1 MPNRWV
7 QFVKDWASAN
17 NTTYGCALSK
27 PEVSQ
32 EYKRKYPKP
41 LTKKQIKELEKPV
54 VLQESKPPS
63 NVKSLMTFPKIEE
76 RIIIRPKKK
85 MTNVAKE
92 RFRMAGEDILS
103 KEMNAP
109 VRENIQMS
117 MEDVNYAVAK
127 PKKKSKGRP
136 IKWQTEEEKY
146 KAKLESNKLRRQEK
160 RMASKGS

>member
-41 LTKKQIKELEKPV
+41 LTKKQLAKPV
-54 VLQESKPPS
+54 VLQESEPPA
-63 NVKSLMTFPKIEE
+63 NVKSLMTGPKVVETLA
-76 RIIIRPKKK
+76 IRPKKK
-85 MTNVAKE
+85 MTSAAKE

-117 MEDVNYAVAK
+117 MEDVNYAVPK
-127 PKKKSKGRP
+127 PKKKSRGRP

-160 RMASKGS
+160 RRGEL